1 MKHKIRIDSLFLV
14 LGWLGIGPSWAQ
26 NPAYDPPTGYYD
38 SATGLTRT
46 ALKAALHEI
55 IDDHVRFPYTSSS
68 TDTWN
73 ILRDSDQDPNNP
85 ANVILVYN
93 GASVNG
99 AQEYNS
105 GNGWNREHVWPQ
117 SLGGFD
123 TSNPGPGTDCH
134 NLRACHGWVNSTR
147 SNLEFDNGGS
157 PVTGEGLTDTF
168 KDSNSFEPN
177 PVFKGDVARIIFY
190 MAVRYEGGDSEPNLE
205 IDDFTN
211 GGTYSF
217 GKLSTLLL
225 WHALDPVDEFE
236 RRRNSRIASYQQN
249 RNPFID
255 HPEYAEAIWGAQ
267 LITPTISWNVP
278 SPIPYGTPLGTT
290 QLNATSSVAGTFVY
304 TPTSGTI
311 LNAGTNTLKVVLTT
325 TQAGYVSPVTN
336 TVNLVVAKANPTISS
351 APTATTILVGQAL
364 SASQLSG
371 GVASVAGSFAW
382 TAPTTLPPAGTNHY
396 AVTFSPANGANYNPA
411 TTTVSVMAQ
420 TPLEAWAA
428 GYGLTEATAAAGAD
442 PDGDGLANL
451 AEYALAGVPTNS
463 STSILP
469 VVSTLTTNGTNWL
482 RFAYRARTNDAAL
495 VIQPVFKVNL
505 TETNWSTNGVVQKV
519 SGQPAGDGVHEDQVW
534 QTPVG
539 AEARRFLKLNISR

>member
-1 MKHKIRIDSLFLV
+1 MGERCYFAHMEIVRTFFRIWGVLFAFG
-14 LGWLGIGPSWAQ
+14 LGAGAAWGQ
-26 NPAYDPPTGYYD
+26 NPDYNPPAGYYQ
-38 SATGLTRT
+38 SATGLVR
-46 ALKAALHEI
+46 AELKAALHQI
-55 IDDHVRFPYTSSS
+55 IDDHVQFPYTSGS

-85 ANVILVYN
+85 ENVVLIYN

-99 AQEYNS
+99 AQEYNG

-117 SLGGFD
+117 SLGGFN
-123 TSNPGPGTDCH
+123 TSTGPGSDCH
-134 NLRACHGWVNSTR
+134 NLRACHEWVNSTR
-147 SNLEFDNGGS
+147 SNLEFDDGGS
-157 PVTGEGLTDTF
+157 PVTGEGLTNTF

-190 MAVRYEGGDSEPNLE
+190 MAVRYEGGGSEPDLE

-267 LITPTISWNVP
+267 LIVPTISWNVP

-290 QLNATSSVAGTFVY
+290 QLNATSSVAGAFVY
-304 TPTSGTI
+304 TPASGTI

-364 SASQLSG
+364 STSQLSG

-382 TAPTTLPPAGTNHY
+382 MAPTTFPPAGTNLY
-396 AVTFSPANGANYNPA
+396 AVTFSPANGANYNSA
-411 TTTVSVMAQ
+411 TTTVSVVAQ
-420 TPLEAWAA
+420 TPYQSWAV
-428 GYGLTEATAAAGAD
+428 GYGLSGANAAVGAD
-442 PDGDGLANL
+442 PDGDGWSNAQEFAFGLVPNV
-451 AEYALAGVPTNS
+451 AG
-463 STSILP
+463 
-469 VVSTLTTNGTNWL
+469 GQ
-482 RFAYRARTNDAAL
+482 L
-495 VIQPVFKVNL
+495 VQV
-505 TETNWSTNGVVQKV
+505 
-519 SGQPAGDGVHEDQVW
+519 PAGELKMTYRQRGGVRYVVRSATNLETGFSGTV
-534 QTPVG
+534 TPTRSSSQPSG
-539 AEARRFLKLNISR
+539 LPSGYEQWEAIMPSGGRGFLKVEATVE